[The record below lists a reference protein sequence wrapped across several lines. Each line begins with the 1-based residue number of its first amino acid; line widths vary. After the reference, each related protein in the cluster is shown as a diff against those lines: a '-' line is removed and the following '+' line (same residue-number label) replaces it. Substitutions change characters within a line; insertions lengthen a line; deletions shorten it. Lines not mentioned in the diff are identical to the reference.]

1 LAGWLRRRAQHPRA
15 DKSDCVW
22 NYMDLYPNCHRESHY
37 SPEHDAINAELL
49 EYASGFR
56 VAEAA

>member
-1 LAGWLRRRAQHPRA
+1 
-15 DKSDCVW
+15 
-22 NYMDLYPNCHRESHY
+22 MDLYPNCHRESHY